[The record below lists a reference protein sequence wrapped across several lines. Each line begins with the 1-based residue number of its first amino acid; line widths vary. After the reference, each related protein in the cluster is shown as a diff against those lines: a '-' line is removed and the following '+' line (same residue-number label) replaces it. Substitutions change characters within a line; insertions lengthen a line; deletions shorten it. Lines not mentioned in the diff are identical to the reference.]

1 MLDAVRMIHDLLG
14 KLDANLRQVVK
25 ALRGVEVVAD
35 NEKVFVST
43 FELRNRLRLEVTD
56 CGNSGHLFWF
66 IKNCQDFC
74 EYKNDNTSFFPFS
87 PSRHFRCH

>member
-35 NEKVFVST
+35 FETFSLSLTHHQDKHGIMLVHRALHRKFVSGVILMWCD
-43 FELRNRLRLEVTD
+43 E
-56 CGNSGHLFWF
+56 WF
-66 IKNCQDFC
+66 VCLKAAVSN
-74 EYKNDNTSFFPFS
+74 E
-87 PSRHFRCH
+87 